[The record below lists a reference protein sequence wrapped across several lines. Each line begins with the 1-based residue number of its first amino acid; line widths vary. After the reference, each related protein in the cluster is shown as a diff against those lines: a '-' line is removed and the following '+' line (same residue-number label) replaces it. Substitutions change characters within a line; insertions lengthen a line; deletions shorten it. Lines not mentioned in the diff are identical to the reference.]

1 VDDRRRREL
10 ARYGAPAAFL
20 AAARVA
26 VLLIK
31 AGLGGSDAGEATPTA
46 AILPTIATTTTTT
59 PTRKVTVT
67 ASPPATTGATTTSGA
82 EYYTVA
88 SGDTLG
94 SIAAKYSTSV
104 EELMRLNPGV
114 DPTALHIG
122 QKIRV
127 S

>member
-1 VDDRRRREL
+1 MDERRRREL

-20 AAARVA
+20 AAATIA

-31 AGLGGSDAGEATPTA
+31 AGLGGSGGSTPTTA
-46 AILPTIATTTTTT
+46 VLEPSTRATTTASTT
-59 PTRKVTVT
+59 KVTVT
-67 ASPPATTGATTTSGA
+67 PSPPTTTGTTKGPA
-82 EYYTVA
+82 QYYTVA

-104 EELMRLNPGV
+104 DELMRLNPGV
-114 DPTALHIG
+114 DPTAMHVG
-122 QKIRV
+122 QRIRV

>member
-1 VDDRRRREL
+1 VDDRRRRAL
-10 ARYGAPAAFL
+10 ARYGGPAAFL
-20 AAARVA
+20 AAATIA
-26 VLLIK
+26 ILLIK
-31 AGLGGSDAGEATPTA
+31 AGLSGSDRAETTPTVGA
-46 AILPTIATTTTTT
+46 LPTVATTTAAPTT
-59 PTRKVTVT
+59 KVTVT
-67 ASPPATTGATTTSGA
+67 PSPATTGTTTTLAGQ
-82 EYYTVA
+82 YYTVE

-104 EELMRLNPGV
+104 DELMRLNPGV

>member
-1 VDDRRRREL
+1 MDDRRRREL
-10 ARYGAPAAFL
+10 ARYGGPVAFL
-20 AAARVA
+20 VAATVA
-26 VLLIK
+26 ILLIK
-31 AGLGGSDAGEATPTA
+31 AGLSGSGGGETTPTVGA
-46 AILPTIATTTTTT
+46 LPTTAATTTAPTKKVTVTPSPATTATTTTS
-59 PTRKVTVT
+59 V
-67 ASPPATTGATTTSGA
+67 GQ
-82 EYYTVA
+82 YYTVE

-104 EELMRLNPGV
+104 DELMRLNPGV

>member
-10 ARYGAPAAFL
+10 ARYGGPAAFL
-20 AAARVA
+20 AAATIA

-31 AGLGGSDAGEATPTA
+31 AGLGGSGGETTPTA
-46 AILPTIATTTTTT
+46 GALPTQATTATAPTT
-59 PTRKVTVT
+59 RVTVT
-67 ASPPATTGATTTSGA
+67 ASPASTAATTTSAG
-82 EYYTVA
+82 EYYTVE

-104 EELMRLNPGV
+104 DELLRLNPGV

-122 QKIRV
+122 QRIRV
-127 S
+127 G

>member
-1 VDDRRRREL
+1 MNERRRREL

-20 AAARVA
+20 AAATIA
-26 VLLIK
+26 ILLVK
-31 AGLGGSDAGEATPTA
+31 AGLGGSSKQETIPTVGV
-46 AILPTIATTTTTT
+46 LPTVATTTTAPTT
-59 PTRKVTVT
+59 KVTVT
-67 ASPPATTGATTTSGA
+67 TPAPASTAATTTTA
-82 EYYTVA
+82 AQYYTVE

-104 EELMRLNPGV
+104 DELLRLNPGV

>member
-1 VDDRRRREL
+1 MDDRRRREL
-10 ARYGAPAAFL
+10 ARYGGPVAFL
-20 AAARVA
+20 VAATVA
-26 VLLIK
+26 ILLIK
-31 AGLGGSDAGEATPTA
+31 AGLSGSGGETMPTVGA
-46 AILPTIATTTTTT
+46 LPTTSATTTAPTKKVTVTPSPATTAATTTT
-59 PTRKVTVT
+59 
-67 ASPPATTGATTTSGA
+67 A
-82 EYYTVA
+82 EYYTVE

-104 EELMRLNPGV
+104 DELMRLNPGV

>member
-1 VDDRRRREL
+1 VDARRRSEL

-20 AAARVA
+20 AAATIA

-31 AGLGGSDAGEATPTA
+31 AGLSGSDGGETTPTVGA
-46 AILPTIATTTTTT
+46 LPTTSATTTTA
-59 PTRKVTVT
+59 PTKKVTVT
-67 ASPPATTGATTTSGA
+67 PVPATSTETTTSGGQ
-82 EYYTVA
+82 YYTVA

-94 SIAAKYSTSV
+94 SIAAKYSTTV
-104 EELMRLNPGV
+104 DELMRLNPGV

>member
-1 VDDRRRREL
+1 MDERRRREL

-20 AAARVA
+20 AAATVA
-26 VLLIK
+26 VLLIR
-31 AGLGGSDAGEATPTA
+31 AGLGGSSGSETIPTA
-46 AILPTIATTTTTT
+46 GALPTAATTTTAPTT
-59 PTRKVTVT
+59 KVTVT
-67 ASPPATTGATTTSGA
+67 TPTPAATTRTAA
-82 EYYTVA
+82 EYYTVQ

-104 EELMRLNPGV
+104 DELLRLNPGV
-114 DPTALHIG
+114 DPAALHIG

>member
-1 VDDRRRREL
+1 V
-10 ARYGAPAAFL
+10 
-20 AAARVA
+20 
-26 VLLIK
+26 
-31 AGLGGSDAGEATPTA
+31 PTV
-46 AILPTIATTTTTT
+46 ATTTTTPV
-59 PTRKVTVT
+59 PTHKVTVT
-67 ASPPATTGATTTSGA
+67 ASPPATTGATTTSAG

-104 EELMRLNPGV
+104 DELMRLNPGV
-114 DPTALHIG
+114 DPTALHVG

>member
-1 VDDRRRREL
+1 MDERRRREL

-20 AAARVA
+20 AAATIA

-31 AGLGGSDAGEATPTA
+31 AGLGGSSGGETTPTVGA
-46 AILPTIATTTTTT
+46 LPTRATTTTRPTT
-59 PTRKVTVT
+59 KVTVT
-67 ASPPATTGATTTSGA
+67 APTRGSTATTGTSAGQ
-82 EYYTVA
+82 YYTVE

-94 SIAAKYSTSV
+94 SIAAKFSTSV
-104 EELMRLNPGV
+104 DELLRLNPGV

>member
-1 VDDRRRREL
+1 MDDRRRREL
-10 ARYGAPAAFL
+10 ARFGAPAAFL
-20 AAARVA
+20 AAATIA
-26 VLLIK
+26 ILLIK
-31 AGLGGSDAGEATPTA
+31 AGLGGSSGGEATPTVGA
-46 AILPTIATTTTTT
+46 LPTIATTTTRPTT
-59 PTRKVTVT
+59 KVTVST
-67 ASPPATTGATTTSGA
+67 PPPTSTSTTTSAG
-82 EYYTVA
+82 EYYTVE

-104 EELMRLNPGV
+104 DELMRLNPGV

>member
-1 VDDRRRREL
+1 VDSRRRSEL

-20 AAARVA
+20 AAATIA
-26 VLLIK
+26 ILLIK
-31 AGLGGSDAGEATPTA
+31 AGLSGSGDGDTTTTVEARPT
-46 AILPTIATTTTTT
+46 TTATTTAA
-59 PTRKVTVT
+59 PAKKVTVT
-67 ASPPATTGATTTSGA
+67 PVQPTTTGTTTSAG
-82 EYYTVA
+82 EYYTVE

-104 EELMRLNPGV
+104 DELMQLNPGI
-114 DPTALHIG
+114 DPTALRIG

>member
-1 VDDRRRREL
+1 VDARRRSEL

-20 AAARVA
+20 AAATIA
-26 VLLIK
+26 ILLIK
-31 AGLGGSDAGEATPTA
+31 AGLSGSGGGDTAPTVEARPT
-46 AILPTIATTTTTT
+46 TTATTTT
-59 PTRKVTVT
+59 PPAKKVTVT
-67 ASPPATTGATTTSGA
+67 PVPATTTGTTTSAG
-82 EYYTVA
+82 EYYTVE

-104 EELMRLNPGV
+104 GELMQLNPGI
-114 DPTALHIG
+114 DPTALRIG